1 MKLFN
6 KNKIKHNFD
15 TFVIFD
21 CSHRLELGILN
32 HKLTK
37 SLSHSFLDDDEH
49 VARYSQTTRGK
60 TQLLYLGQ
68 PFVFEKNV
76 KGNHNTQEKKI
87 WRCNQWWNEKCRA
100 RVSTINDII
109 KPLNKFHTHSHVINR
124 KPRVPKKKISV
135 DFIVKVEQN

>member
-1 MKLFN
+1 MIFCD
-6 KNKIKHNFD
+6 F
-15 TFVIFD
+15 FGIFD
-21 CSHRLELGILN
+21 CSHRLVIEN
-32 HKLTK
+32 HDQKLTK
-37 SLSHSFLDDDEH
+37 HLFLSFLEEDECI
-49 VARYSQTTRGK
+49 ARYGQTTRGK

-68 PFVFEKNV
+68 PFVFEKDV

-124 KPRVPKKKISV
+124 KPRVPKKKISEE
-135 DFIVKVEQN
+135 FIVKVEQN